1 MQRTITYRYNPFLSA
16 QYAYGVIMNPLLRT
30 ASLSLFI
37 TGLFTSTAVLANE
50 QVYNQI
56 SLRAEAHQEVAHD
69 QMQVTLYTEE
79 QDTDAARLARTVT
92 QTLNHALETARKH
105 PKVSVNLASR
115 RSYPVHDNKGQ
126 KVTAWR
132 ERAEIRLE
140 STDFSGLSTL
150 TGELLQ
156 TLKMANMQFSIAP
169 QTRIKSED
177 QLLKDAISAFQARA
191 KLISE
196 AFGSTSYKV
205 VNLNLN
211 SNGFSRPPIYARSAK
226 MLSSAMSDEAA
237 SIPDIEAGSSQV
249 SIIADGV
256 IEISLP

>member
-1 MQRTITYRYNPFLSA
+1 MIQ
-16 QYAYGVIMNPLLRT
+16 LLRT
-30 ASLSLFI
+30 APIALLITSLL
-37 TGLFTSTAVLANE
+37 TSTAVLASE
-50 QVYNQI
+50 QAYNQI

-79 QDTDAARLARTVT
+79 QDTDAARLASTVT
-92 QTLNHALETARKH
+92 QTLNHALQMARQH
-105 PKVSVNLASR
+105 SEVSVKMGSR
-115 RSYPVHDNKGQ
+115 RSYPVHDSKGQ
-126 KVTAWR
+126 KITAWR
-132 ERAEIRLE
+132 ERAEIHLE
-140 STDFSGLSTL
+140 STNFPKLSTL

-169 QTRIKSED
+169 KTRISGED

-191 KLISE
+191 KLVSE
-196 AFGSTSYKV
+196 AFGSKSYKV

-211 SNGFSRPPIYARSAK
+211 SSGFSRPPVYAHSAK
-226 MLSSAMSDEAA
+226 VLSSSMSDESAL
-237 SIPDIEAGSSQV
+237 IPDIEAGSSQI